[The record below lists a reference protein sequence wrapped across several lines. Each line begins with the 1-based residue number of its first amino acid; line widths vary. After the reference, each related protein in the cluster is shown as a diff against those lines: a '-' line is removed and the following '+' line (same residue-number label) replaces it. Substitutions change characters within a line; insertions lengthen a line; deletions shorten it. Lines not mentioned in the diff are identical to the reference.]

1 MPRPGLGKSGDIMPK
16 LKTNRSAAKRI
27 FRTGKGKFKRTRAY
41 KSHLLTGK
49 SRRRK
54 RNLRKAALVDRT
66 ELQKIR
72 RMLPYG

>member
-1 MPRPGLGKSGDIMPK
+1 MPK

-41 KSHLLTGK
+41 KGHLLTNK
-49 SRRRK
+49 SHRRK

-66 ELQKIR
+66 ELQKVR